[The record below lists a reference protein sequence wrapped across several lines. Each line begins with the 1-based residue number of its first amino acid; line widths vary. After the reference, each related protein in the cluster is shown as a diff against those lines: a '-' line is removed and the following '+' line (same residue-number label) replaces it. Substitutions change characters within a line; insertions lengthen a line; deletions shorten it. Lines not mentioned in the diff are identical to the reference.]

1 MEWAEFS
8 KTVAILVWLTAFYF
22 QVDVIRSHLK
32 DIKELL
38 KKKEQ
43 MGE

>member
-1 MEWAEFS
+1 MEFAEAS
-8 KTVAILVWLTAFYF
+8 KAVATLVWLTMFYF
-22 QVDVIRSHLK
+22 QVDAIRSHLK

-38 KKKEQ
+38 KKQ